1 MNAIYNARGGY
12 KLNSIYSGQV
22 APLVARSGPG
32 MSFAGS
38 DVQLQAGNGRLNA
51 IIPHQ
56 TYLTLSG
63 LNINLY
69 DAALPVSG
77 GPVVASGHIPLG
89 GLPTG
94 FGAWMSSMLAPVALH
109 FALQFFAGAPE
120 SMLESVLR
128 FVVPFPASALAL
140 RFVLGRKP

>member
-94 FGAWMSSMLAPVALH
+94 FGVSGQLAQANVPILFDIPFWSGLCINSRSGQIGCTVIWT
-109 FALQFFAGAPE
+109 PE
-120 SMLESVLR
+120 NFSTVI
-128 FVVPFPASALAL
+128 
-140 RFVLGRKP
+140 